1 MEIVAYAKN
10 VGAVLATVSTLAYV
24 SGYLAL
30 RARAFTLG
38 TDPAFTL
45 VDEGYVFAGFRFVFV
60 SLIILLLLSPIILA
74 VCSGALWLYE
84 HIPESFL
91 NIGQWLLLVLL
102 ALVTLFFTVKVFS
115 VNGVLLQQKF
125 SGPNSPL
132 QEAVMGGTLAIVL
145 IFAVMLLTALSI
157 LWLKMRLSTANDAFT
172 WVLGIV
178 VAIQIFLLPIFHG
191 ALYAD
196 RKVRVLG
203 ATPAVVQGLM
213 GPLGIVDRTSEHVA
227 LLGMDENNQR
237 RLVTIKLD
245 ELNGIPVKKIVSLKE
260 FVVTELASGEGKKEL
275 TMSEKAHSENTPAP
289 TKTEDDKGFFE
300 VLINNLQVTFEAIG
314 SLGES
319 VVDYGQIW
327 SVVLD
332 ASGKPSKP
340 SQIGTVTNLAWPVL
354 GLKGKT
360 IYAIQQDRI
369 VQLSDDGQMVKVL
382 DNQKQWIKLF
392 GVTEIGA
399 VLGMLYEDGESRLAI
414 LRTDGVIM
422 LSPTPQSEEEQKHK
436 LALMQESRSY
446 SGNRSLYVE
455 RSKRGGRGF
464 DVFYNTGDQVI
475 NLSDCGDDS
484 CGQAS
489 LSRDF
494 RRVLYVRKP
503 RY

>member
-1 MEIVAYAKN
+1 V
-10 VGAVLATVSTLAYV
+10 
-24 SGYLAL
+24 
-30 RARAFTLG
+30 
-38 TDPAFTL
+38 
-45 VDEGYVFAGFRFVFV
+45 
-60 SLIILLLLSPIILA
+60 
-74 VCSGALWLYE
+74 
-84 HIPESFL
+84 
-91 NIGQWLLLVLL
+91 
-102 ALVTLFFTVKVFS
+102 
-115 VNGVLLQQKF
+115 
-125 SGPNSPL
+125 
-132 QEAVMGGTLAIVL
+132 
-145 IFAVMLLTALSI
+145 
-157 LWLKMRLSTANDAFT
+157 
-172 WVLGIV
+172 
-178 VAIQIFLLPIFHG
+178 
-191 ALYAD
+191 
-196 RKVRVLG
+196 
-203 ATPAVVQGLM
+203 
-213 GPLGIVDRTSEHVA
+213 
-227 LLGMDENNQR
+227 DENNQR

-245 ELNGIPVKKIVSLKE
+245 ELNGIPVKNIVSLKE

-275 TMSEKAHSENTPAP
+275 TMSEKPHTENTPAP

-327 SVVLD
+327 SVELD

-340 SQIGTVTNLAWPVL
+340 SQISTATNLAWPVL

-369 VQLSDDGQMVKVL
+369 VQLSDDGQLVKVL

-414 LRTDGVIM
+414 LQADGVIM
-422 LSPTPQSEEEQKHK
+422 LIPTPQSEEEQKHK

-455 RSKRGGRGF
+455 RSMRGGRGF